1 MVNLEV
7 KLKDL
12 ILKNPVMTASGTF
25 GYGEEFEDFID
36 INQLG
41 GILVKGTTRHHR
53 EGNPYPRM
61 AETASGMLN
70 AVGLQNKGVEYFC
83 ENIYPRIN
91 HYDTNILVNVSG
103 STISDYI
110 ETAAMINE
118 LDQIHRQAKK
128 IDEGVSGFVSISYPG
143 SIAFKFLPNFL
154 ETLNQNLP
162 DLKLELI
169 EPTDGSH
176 ENLLLNYEIDIAFSR
191 DHIQHININSLKLQ
205 TEPICLVIPDNHW
218 LNTAELNNLND
229 LKDEKFIIA
238 GLHQKTFFASLLR
251 TFFNKNNFQPKTI
264 IESDFGGMILNLVS
278 KGIGISILPW
288 SFKFSKYK
296 NVKFIKL
303 DENIDLYI
311 NWRKNDPNKTVK
323 KVLEYAKSMK

>member
-1 MVNLEV
+1 MTIQQIKYFLVLANELHFWKTSEKVFISQSALSRQIQALENEMGMSLFERDKRNV
-7 KLKDL
+7 KLTDAGK
-12 ILKNPVMTASGTF
+12 F
-25 GYGEEFEDFID
+25 
-36 INQLG
+36 
-41 GILVKGTTRHHR
+41 
-53 EGNPYPRM
+53 
-61 AETASGMLN
+61 
-70 AVGLQNKGVEYFC
+70 LQK
-83 ENIYPRIN
+83 
-91 HYDTNILVNVSG
+91 HWTN
-103 STISDYI
+103 TIK
-110 ETAAMINE
+110 E

-128 IDEGVSGFVSISYPG
+128 IDEGVSGLVTISYPG
-143 SIAFKFLPNFL
+143 SIAFKFLPNLL
-154 ETLNQNLP
+154 ESLNQNLP

-205 TEPICLVIPDNHW
+205 TEPICLVIPNNHW
-218 LNTAELNNLND
+218 LNTSEFRNLNE

-251 TFFNKNNFQPKTI
+251 TFFDRNNFQPKTI

-288 SFKFSKYK
+288 SFEFSKYK

-303 DENIDLYI
+303 DEHIDLYI

-323 KVLEYAKSMK
+323 KVIEYAKSVE

>member
-1 MVNLEV
+1 MTIQQIKYFLVLANELHFWKTSEKVFISQSALSRQIQALENEMGMTLFERDKRNV
-7 KLKDL
+7 KLTDAGK
-12 ILKNPVMTASGTF
+12 F
-25 GYGEEFEDFID
+25 
-36 INQLG
+36 
-41 GILVKGTTRHHR
+41 
-53 EGNPYPRM
+53 
-61 AETASGMLN
+61 
-70 AVGLQNKGVEYFC
+70 LQK
-83 ENIYPRIN
+83 
-91 HYDTNILVNVSG
+91 HWTN
-103 STISDYI
+103 T
-110 ETAAMINE
+110 INE

-169 EPTDGSH
+169 EPTDASH

-205 TEPICLVIPDNHW
+205 TEPICLVVPDNHW
-218 LNTAELNNLND
+218 LDTVELKNLND

-251 TFFNKNNFQPKTI
+251 TFFDRNNFQPKTI

-323 KVLEYAKSMK
+323 KVLEYAKLVE

>member
-1 MVNLEV
+1 MTIQQIKYFLVLANELHFWKTSEKVFISQSALSRQIQALENEIEMTLFERDKRNV
-7 KLKDL
+7 KLTDAGK
-12 ILKNPVMTASGTF
+12 F
-25 GYGEEFEDFID
+25 
-36 INQLG
+36 
-41 GILVKGTTRHHR
+41 
-53 EGNPYPRM
+53 
-61 AETASGMLN
+61 
-70 AVGLQNKGVEYFC
+70 LQK
-83 ENIYPRIN
+83 
-91 HYDTNILVNVSG
+91 HWTN
-103 STISDYI
+103 T
-110 ETAAMINE
+110 INE

>member
-1 MVNLEV
+1 MTIQQIKYFLVLANELHFWKTSEKVFISQSALSRQIQALENEMGMSLFKRDKRNV
-7 KLKDL
+7 KLTDAGK
-12 ILKNPVMTASGTF
+12 F
-25 GYGEEFEDFID
+25 
-36 INQLG
+36 
-41 GILVKGTTRHHR
+41 
-53 EGNPYPRM
+53 
-61 AETASGMLN
+61 
-70 AVGLQNKGVEYFC
+70 LQK
-83 ENIYPRIN
+83 
-91 HYDTNILVNVSG
+91 HWTN
-103 STISDYI
+103 TIK
-110 ETAAMINE
+110 E

-128 IDEGVSGFVSISYPG
+128 IDEGVSGLVTISYPG
-143 SIAFKFLPNFL
+143 SIAFKFLPNLL
-154 ETLNQNLP
+154 ESLNQNLP

-205 TEPICLVIPDNHW
+205 TEPICLVIPNNHW
-218 LNTAELNNLND
+218 LNTSEFRNLNE

-251 TFFNKNNFQPKTI
+251 TFFDRNNFQPKTI

-288 SFKFSKYK
+288 SFEFSKYK

-303 DENIDLYI
+303 DEHIDLYI

-323 KVLEYAKSMK
+323 KVIEYAKSVE